1 MLYQRYL
8 VILGNNRITLSSH
21 RYPFQFDYVS
31 MTFYNVNMYIT
42 IKRKITFVNVE
53 SFDQMIYRASIMYD
67 LLSEIKLTKY
77 SIIYYIINL
86 TFQFFWNVNSYCY
99 DNYLFYCQQTK

>member
-1 MLYQRYL
+1 
-8 VILGNNRITLSSH
+8 
-21 RYPFQFDYVS
+21 
-31 MTFYNVNMYIT
+31 MYIT

-86 TFQFFWNVNSYCY
+86 TFQFFLNVNSYCY
-99 DNYLFYCQQTK
+99 GNYLYLLSTNKIIMTYLCIEITDV

>member
-1 MLYQRYL
+1 
-8 VILGNNRITLSSH
+8 
-21 RYPFQFDYVS
+21 
-31 MTFYNVNMYIT
+31 MYIT